1 MIKIILFI
9 VSAYLMVTLFLYFKQ
24 RAFIYFP
31 QKGVLETTESE
42 IEIKSG
48 DLTLRGWVLNEGND
62 KAIIYFGG
70 NAERVE
76 SNIPAFKETF
86 SNRTI
91 YLMNYRGYGESDGT
105 PAEEGLYADA
115 VTIYDFIKPDHS
127 EVFVI
132 GRSLGSG
139 VATYLASVRSV
150 DRLVLVTPFDSME
163 KIAQQTYIIF
173 PMNILLKDKYD
184 SLSRTG
190 SINAKTM
197 IIIAE
202 QDEIIPRERSDNL
215 VSGFNPDRLEIKII
229 EGATHNS
236 LSSNPEYYFYL
247 KRFL

>member
-1 MIKIILFI
+1 MINIILFI
-9 VSAYLMVTLFLYFKQ
+9 VSAYLMVTLFMYFSQ

-31 QKGVLETTESE
+31 QKGVLETNEPE

-76 SNIPAFKETF
+76 GNIPAFKETF
-86 SNRTI
+86 SDHTV

-105 PAEEGLYADA
+105 PTEESLYADA
-115 VTIYDFIKPDHS
+115 VSIYDFIKPDHI
-127 EVFVI
+127 EIFVI

-139 VATYLASVRSV
+139 IATYLASVRAV

-163 KIAQQTYIIF
+163 KIAQQTYKIF

-215 VSGFNPDRLEIKII
+215 VSGFDPDQLEIKII

-236 LSSNPEYYFYL
+236 LSSNPEYYSCL
-247 KRFL
+247 QRFL